1 MKGVADFFLYQSYR
15 SALFFLFSVL
25 PVCLFSVYISIYLL
39 FSFLQKKRYA
49 LFITGI
55 VGLVIFNCIT
65 ALFFYGI
72 IRPYICPD
80 CDAINLREEINIIGN
95 NGINIASIMALVG
108 LGIKFTKSWY
118 LQQVQN
124 RILAR
129 QKITSELKL
138 LKARIQPGFLF
149 ESLQVLYDKISS
161 DKNLAA
167 EMLLKFSDLLS
178 YMLYE
183 CDDDFVLIQRELI
196 IMEEF
201 IALEKIM
208 QGTKLK
214 IETNITGEIS
224 GNYIPSFILLPL
236 VQNCVIALHDDLQKE
251 PHYIEMK
258 IHTENNIICF
268 EMNIQPADTITL
280 RDIYPAIIHTI
291 INRLETVYIN
301 NYELKSFEEE
311 GKFIVLMS
319 LLLADFLPLKQT
331 QATEKG
337 YSYAHV

>member
-1 MKGVADFFLYQSYR
+1 M
-15 SALFFLFSVL
+15 
-25 PVCLFSVYISIYLL
+25 
-39 FSFLQKKRYA
+39 
-49 LFITGI
+49 
-55 VGLVIFNCIT
+55 
-65 ALFFYGI
+65 
-72 IRPYICPD
+72 RPYICPD
-80 CDAINLREEINIIGN
+80 CDAIDFREKLNIIGN

-108 LGIKFTKSWY
+108 LGIKFTKNWY

-124 RILAR
+124 HILAR

-214 IETNITGEIS
+214 IETNITGEAS

-251 PHYIEMK
+251 PHCIEMK
-258 IHTENNIICF
+258 IHTENNNLYF
-268 EMNIQPADTITL
+268 KMNIQPADTITL
-280 RDIYPAIIHTI
+280 RDIYPAIIDAI
-291 INRLETVYIN
+291 INRLETFYVN
-301 NYELKSFEEE
+301 KYELKFVEDE
-311 GKFIVLMS
+311 GKFVVIMS
-319 LLLADFLPLKQT
+319 LLLLDFLPLNQT
-331 QATEKG
+331 RATGKG
-337 YSYAHV
+337 YSYARV